1 MKAQKEMAVLA
12 IMQNM
17 TPHTN
22 ECLEGNIHWQEY
34 REG

>member
-1 MKAQKEMAVLA
+1 MKAQKEVTVLV

-17 TPHTN
+17 TPYIK
-22 ECLEGNIHWQEY
+22 ECLEGNIYWQEY